1 MGQLN
6 ILELSPGVANINY
19 MFSASAVK
27 GISPRN
33 SRSLISVDPNLP
45 VILILISPLFL
56 AFPPSDFVVQR
67 VFSLDPQPLF
77 FLCLPKDCAVPCPRP
92 AGVPPRPV
100 LRARPPHRPRRPG
113 LGPARP
119 QTGYQLEP
127 SLPGWV
133 GALGGV
139 CRRVFGRVPGLPLP
153 AVGGKLVFYFSLIW
167 YLTDCFIFGVTGRRM

>member
-19 MFSASAVK
+19 MCSASAVK

-56 AFPPSDFVVQR
+56 ASPPRILLCS
-67 VFSLDPQPLF
+67 VFFFSRPATSL

-92 AGVPPRPV
+92 AGVPPHPV
-100 LRARPPHRPRRPG
+100 FRARPPHRPRRPG

-139 CRRVFGRVPGLPLP
+139 CRRGFGGVPGLPLP